1 MNLLEDARRA
11 GVAVAVW
18 SARAAHFRQMAEGL
32 RSPSAI
38 SGERVQGG
46 TGHTAMEDCAIAA
59 ADAQAKADEA
69 AARHVRLARE
79 VDSLIAHVPREDLRN
94 VLNMRY
100 VMGMSADQI
109 AAKLNV
115 SKRTYYYWHRDAVL
129 AVEQITRNK

>member
-11 GVAVAVW
+11 GVAAAVW

-59 ADAQAKADEA
+59 ADAQSKADEA
-69 AARHVRLARE
+69 AARHVRLAHE
-79 VDSLIAHVPREDLRN
+79 LDSLIAHVPREDLRN

-109 AAKLNV
+109 AAKLNI
-115 SKRTYYYWHRDAVL
+115 SKRTYYRWHKEAVA
-129 AVEQITRNK
+129 AVEKPVAE

>member
-1 MNLLEDARRA
+1 MNLLEDARQA

-38 SGERVQGG
+38 SDERVQGG

-69 AARHVRLARE
+69 AARHVQLTRE
-79 VDSLIAHVPREDLRN
+79 LDSLIAHVPREDLRN

-115 SKRTYYYWHRDAVL
+115 SKRTYYYWHLENVIASH
-129 AVEQITRNK
+129 